1 MVQDEL
7 LEREGLLIMMVFMKY
22 SEINLHKLDSPEI
35 AIEDNS
41 SRTNCDVISREMTG
55 HLKSTLLDFP
65 NVKK

>member
-7 LEREGLLIMMVFMKY
+7 LEREGLLIMMVLMKY

-41 SRTNCDVISREMTG
+41 SRTNCDVI
-55 HLKSTLLDFP
+55 
-65 NVKK
+65 